1 MVCDITELRYS
12 LNGISDSQMETLF
25 REIEREE
32 NQLII
37 KRVTDPNIALSADDL
52 LIEGKF
58 SNHFLMTIARVFPP
72 PLSCK
77 VEFETE
83 IQDKLRDYAAFS
95 WNNNNQMLLG
105 VTVFPYLEVQSLV
118 GFTSS
123 THFLNLI
130 ISTRAASLLKSLL
143 LVKPKG
149 LISFEKN
156 KMTIV
161 LPNHR
166 IDFLLAWLRQ
176 LIKEKVDVNWL
187 SGSTGSLD
195 EELVGSIDFID
206 QSKLEEI
213 QPYLEKAMVIQPGE
227 LQTVFKRALASM
239 QFN

>member
-1 MVCDITELRYS
+1 MVCDITELRFS
-12 LNGISDSQMETLF
+12 LNGISDSQIQTLF
-25 REIEREE
+25 TEIEREE

-37 KRVTDPNIALSADDL
+37 KRVTDPAVALSSDDL

-58 SNHFLMTIARVFPP
+58 SHRFLMTVARVFPP

-83 IQDKLRDYAAFS
+83 IHDKLRDYAAFS
-95 WNNNNQMLLG
+95 WNHHNQILLG
-105 VTVFPYLEVQSLV
+105 VTVLPYLGVQSLI

-130 ISTRAASLLKSLL
+130 ISTKAASLLKSLL
-143 LVKPKG
+143 VVKPKG
-149 LISFEKN
+149 LISIEKN
-156 KMTIV
+156 KITIV

-166 IDFLLAWLRQ
+166 IDFLLAWLR
-176 LIKEKVDVNWL
+176 KVYMDKVDINWL

-195 EELVGSIDFID
+195 EELVGSIEFID
-206 QSKLEEI
+206 QSKLEEMK
-213 QPYLEKAMVIQPGE
+213 PHLDKAMIIQPGE
-227 LQTVFKRALASM
+227 LQTVFKRALASL